1 MKRVFFGCGPPLP
14 VSSSKQNDSF
24 EQVTPPN
31 LWSSTDTKRP
41 ATMILRSLPPPK
53 SVFTPPP
60 SMTLRST
67 RKLFRHRSKFGV
79 MSKFL
84 QRSTVLS
91 SSASSSSPFQKPP
104 CENSKETPNW
114 RWKKNKKIQQYKKK
128 NGPIRTFKKP
138 ETQKF
143 EIMTLIFFG
152 EMWHPFRKRRCFP
165 PEAHAKNG
173 TTYWPRV
180 WEFHENNRFA
190 CIGGRKVSIEKE
202 FIDSSYIFKGYYK
215 QQKKRIIMTTFL
227 ELVWIS
233 TWWWNTAN
241 MLPVENIPLLTFRFQ
256 WAKHSHGS
264 PELQVAHIS
273 QIEHHLL
280 DL

>member
-1 MKRVFFGCGPPLP
+1 MKRVFFGCGPNLP
-14 VSSSKQNDSF
+14 VSK
-24 EQVTPPN
+24 
-31 LWSSTDTKRP
+31 
-41 ATMILRSLPPPK
+41 MILLHRWLLQIFGLPLILRGLPPPK

-114 RWKKNKKIQQYKKK
+114 RWKKNKKIQQYKK

-190 CIGGRKVSIEKE
+190 CIVGRKVSIEKE

-215 QQKKRIIMTTFL
+215 QQKKSIIMTTFL